1 MCTCVHVHIHTCP
14 TLDATVAELSLVMV
28 SYISLKTE
36 SKDRRMPHVQINH
49 FQCKAVGCGS
59 VYVRAPALGL
69 TGPKQDRAAVLY
81 IFY

>member
-36 SKDRRMPHVQINH
+36 DRRMPHVQINH